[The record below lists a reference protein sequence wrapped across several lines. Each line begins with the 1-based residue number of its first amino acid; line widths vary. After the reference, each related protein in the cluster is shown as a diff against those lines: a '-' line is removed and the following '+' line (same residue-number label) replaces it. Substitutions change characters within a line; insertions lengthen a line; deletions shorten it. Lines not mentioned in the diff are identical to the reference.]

1 VPYDLIRVAAA
12 GSGVVTVQIRF
23 DGRGRWAVRMPR
35 TEGQVTCETLDDAR
49 RVAFLCAAR
58 GRSCELIVYDAYDR
72 VMQRE
77 FVEGAR

>member
-1 VPYDLIRVAAA
+1 
-12 GSGVVTVQIRF
+12 
-23 DGRGRWAVRMPR
+23 MPR